1 MTDLK
6 KFEKAF
12 EDLGLE
18 YDVTK
23 LEDRIVFDVSIF
35 MGDYAHENYLVGCLD
50 FNLDES
56 LKD

>member
-12 EDLGLE
+12 EYLGLVW
-18 YDVTK
+18 DVMK
-23 LEDRIVFDVSIF
+23 LEDRIVLDVSIF
-35 MGDYAHENYLVGCLD
+35 MGDYKDENYLVGCLD